1 VLSDQDIQAA
11 IDSGRLVV
19 EPFDPKILRP
29 AGLTLH
35 LGDELLQPLPGPVID
50 FEGDEPKIEYE
61 EHVASASQ
69 PLILEPLT
77 FALGHTRERLTIGS
91 ELGLMI
97 EGRSTLARVGVSVVQ
112 SAMIVDTGHEGR
124 SITLEIFNAGPSP
137 VALHGGMAIAR
148 AVVFELSSPSSKLYD
163 RTSRYASQRS
173 GVGRPLR

>member
-1 VLSDQDIQAA
+1 MLSDQDIRAA
-11 IDSGRLVV
+11 IDDGRLAV

-35 LGDELLQPLPGPVID
+35 LGGELLRPLPGPVID
-50 FEGDEPKIEYE
+50 FEDDEPKIEYE
-61 EHVASASQ
+61 EHLVSASR
-69 PLILEPLT
+69 PLILEPMA
-77 FALGHTRERLTIGS
+77 FVLGHTREHVTVGS

-112 SAMIVDTGHEGR
+112 TAMIVDTGHEGR

-137 VALHGGMAIAR
+137 VALHEGMAIAR
-148 AVVFELSSPSSKLYD
+148 AVIFELSSPSSQLYD
-163 RTSRYASQRS
+163 RTSRYSSQRR